1 MCTRY
6 WGRPK
11 FRSMCPSGFFCPAGS
26 GRTMYGR
33 MANDALNRGLLA
45 KNIDPFLPPYI
56 HENLL
61 LPGELRP
68 RNVNQHDQYC
78 NDGINAENINILNDR
93 LKFDYNGIDRISYEV
108 VYGKYDVT
116 AVFSKTPVFSSPY
129 SQRRG
134 LWGEFE
140 SGSTPSAWIGT
151 RFEVIRFF
159 SCTQVNGQCTV
170 CGGTCD
176 NKMAFSFR
184 IDGSQVGKP
193 EGRFPG
199 MLFKSVDHGLDWNRY
214 PSKINLA
221 IENNLNVP
229 EIINGE

>member
-1 MCTRY
+1 M
-6 WGRPK
+6 
-11 FRSMCPSGFFCPAGS
+11 
-26 GRTMYGR
+26 
-33 MANDALNRGLLA
+33 
-45 KNIDPFLPPYI
+45 
-56 HENLL
+56 
-61 LPGELRP
+61 
-68 RNVNQHDQYC
+68 
-78 NDGINAENINILNDR
+78 
-93 LKFDYNGIDRISYEV
+93 
-108 VYGKYDVT
+108 T
-116 AVFSKTPVFSSPY
+116 AVFSSPY

-221 IENNLNVP
+221 IENNLQCARDHKWRITKDVIGRLECDCRTQVLRVLAVWRLWNCTKGWKQEP
-229 EIINGE
+229 PCL